1 MHALFWDGVGL
12 GLKWKTRRIR
22 GSVAAVDLADFNNDG
37 ILDLVVGLNTSP
49 DLGVGSRQCLVTA
62 YPLDVSQMNPN
73 APADLSDFEVTPNY

>member
-1 MHALFWDGVGL
+1 M
-12 GLKWKTRRIR
+12 
-22 GSVAAVDLADFNNDG
+22 
-37 ILDLVVGLNTSP
+37 VGLNTSP